1 MSNRLPLALSLL
13 LALFAAGCSPSD
25 PVTTA
30 REKLANNRPHEALE
44 VLREV
49 PEARAEDPE
58 VHYLYG
64 IAMARSGQ
72 PTLGQWSLRKAM
84 ADPEWLVPAG
94 LEVIRTAILTDSH
107 DAAVETAN
115 RILEAEPDHMEA
127 LLLRARAHVDSR
139 RGYEQ
144 ALADADLALELDPD
158 ETEALIL
165 RVVALLGLERVEDA
179 EPGID
184 DLARRF
190 AELDLGLQQ
199 EAHYCTTRAAF
210 SVAKG
215 ELEEA
220 EERFEQCLALAP
232 GHRTVVA
239 AALEFFD
246 AEENSERSLEILRTA
261 LEENPDSAGY
271 RRGYAARL
279 HQTGDADAARELLME
294 GTLLTSP
301 VSAIQAWVDLGDL
314 YLANEDYAAAVS
326 AIDRAVARQ
335 RELGV
340 DPDPQLLFQQAE
352 MLVMAE
358 RFEEALER
366 ANETPVP
373 VYRNLVEGRVFLEQG
388 RSVEALQRFGD
399 GLLLWPENAVAR
411 YYAAIAAE
419 RVGDIDRAV
428 EEYRYSIRA
437 GAAETD
443 ARVRLA
449 RLHAAEGDPVRGEQA
464 WMAGRG
470 PIEFEAQLEGI
481 RLAAQWGRPESIRR
495 RTARFRDTDAWGR
508 VVAVV
513 AEGMGD
519 RRGPEAAAQMVLGT
533 PELDLTRPEN
543 GEALRVLVEA
553 LVEMGTADEAS
564 PTIDAGILAN
574 PEVALFPA
582 LRGRVLE
589 SEETTPDAVRA
600 AYQAALALDGEQ
612 GIALEGLARLAV
624 RGGDPDQ
631 ALDFYARAAAADDEV
646 VSPVRAGAELLLSLE
661 RATAAEAQLEE
672 LLVRDPYGAWAALEL
687 AKLRVARGAD
697 LSPTRVL
704 VQRAIRFQ
712 GGEEAEV
719 LLSQLSASDASTRVS
734 EASPGDA
741 ALP

>member
-1 MSNRLPLALSLL
+1 MSNRFLLALSVL
-13 LALFAAGCSPSD
+13 LAFLAAGCSPSD
-25 PVTTA
+25 PVTAA
-30 REKLANNRPHEALE
+30 REKLAINRPHEALE

-49 PEARAEDPE
+49 PESRADDPE

-72 PTLGQWSLRKAM
+72 ATLGQWSLRKAM

-94 LEVIRTAILTDSH
+94 LSLIRTAILTDSH
-107 DAAVETAN
+107 DAAVETAD
-115 RILEAEPDHMEA
+115 RILEVEPDHMEA
-127 LLLRARAHVDSR
+127 LLLRSRAHIDSR
-139 RGYEQ
+139 RDYVQ
-144 ALADADLALELDPD
+144 ALADADRALELDPD

-165 RVVALLGLERVEDA
+165 RVVALLGLERVEEA
-179 EPGID
+179 EPVVD

-190 AELDLGLQQ
+190 AELDLGLRQ
-199 EAHYCTTRAAF
+199 EAHYCTTRAVF

-232 GHRTVVA
+232 GDPQVVG

-246 AEENSERSLEILRTA
+246 AEENKERSLEILRA
-261 LEENPDSAGY
+261 VLEENPDAAGY

-279 HQTGDADAARELLME
+279 QQSGQGDAARELLME
-294 GTLLTSP
+294 GTLLASP
-301 VSAIQAWVDLGDL
+301 ASAVQAWVDLSDF
-314 YLANEDYAAAVS
+314 YLAREDYAAAAS
-326 AIDRAVARQ
+326 AVDRAVARL
-335 RELGV
+335 REMGN

-366 ANETPVP
+366 ASQIPVP
-373 VYRNLVEGRVFLEQG
+373 VYRSLVEGRVFLEQG
-388 RSVEALQRFGD
+388 RNVEALQRFGQ

-419 RVGDIDRAV
+419 RLGDIDRAV
-428 EEYRYSIRA
+428 EEYRYAIRA
-437 GAAETD
+437 GADQTD

-449 RLHAAEGDPVRGEQA
+449 RLHAAEGDPLRSDQA

-481 RLAAQWGRPESIRR
+481 RLAAQSGRPEVIRNR
-495 RTARFRDTDAWGR
+495 SARFRGTEGWGR

-533 PELDLTRPEN
+533 PDLDLTRPEN

-564 PTIDAGILAN
+564 PTIDAAILAN
-574 PEVALFPA
+574 PDAALFPA

-589 SEETTPDAVRA
+589 SEEMTPDAVRA
-600 AYQAALALDGEQ
+600 AYQAALALDGDQ

-631 ALDFYARAAAADDEV
+631 ALDFYARAAAADDEA
-646 VSPVRAGAELLLSLE
+646 VSPVRAGAELLLSLD

-672 LLVRDPYGAWAALEL
+672 LLVRDPYDAWAALAL
-687 AKLRVARGAD
+687 AKLRVARDAEPA
-697 LSPTRVL
+697 PTRVL
-704 VQRAIRFQ
+704 VQRAVRFQ
-712 GGEEAEV
+712 GGEEAEA
-719 LLSQLSASDASTRVS
+719 LLARLTASDASARVS
-734 EASPGDA
+734 GTPSAGA